1 MQVTHLLRIDIDNQQ
16 SIIIVIVPSKCSK
29 LRPNFKTENCF
40 GFYINSAAC
49 CTMLQLSRTYL
60 IEKFFENSVVI
71 TVLKTVMLNMRTS
84 LMKKSPI
91 QILISL
97 AIKSSVFIICNS
109 RWIKMYHEAVFICS
123 TPELEG
129 RSDFTS

>member
-1 MQVTHLLRIDIDNQQ
+1 
-16 SIIIVIVPSKCSK
+16 
-29 LRPNFKTENCF
+29 
-40 GFYINSAAC
+40 
-49 CTMLQLSRTYL
+49 MLQLSRTYL

-71 TVLKTVMLNMRTS
+71 TCFSAKTVMLNMRTS

-109 RWIKMYHEAVFICS
+109 RWIKMYHEAVFIRS

-129 RSDFTS
+129 RSDFTA

>member
-1 MQVTHLLRIDIDNQQ
+1 
-16 SIIIVIVPSKCSK
+16 
-29 LRPNFKTENCF
+29 
-40 GFYINSAAC
+40 
-49 CTMLQLSRTYL
+49 MLQLSRTYL
-60 IEKFFENSVVI
+60 IEKFFENFVVI
-71 TVLKTVMLNMRTS
+71 TCYASVLKTVMLNMKTS